1 MAYRLGRWPSSDENM
16 NKLTVRDIEVGGR
29 RVLVRVDFNVPLSTT
44 TGGITDDSRIQA
56 AMPTIDY
63 LISEGARVILCSH
76 LGRPGGRVV
85 EGMRLGGV
93 ARRLSELLR
102 QEVIYAPDSIGAEV
116 EEMATGIKAGEVMLL
131 ENLRFHAGEEENSPA
146 YAAALAR
153 LADVYVD
160 DAFATAHRSH
170 ASIIGVA
177 RHLPAVAGLL
187 LKKEL
192 NSLGRILEDPAQ
204 PFGVLLGGAKTSDK
218 AAMLYNIMDKVNCVL
233 IGGGMAATFLKASG
247 YAVGLSQVKDDPK
260 VPSELI
266 AKAARNGVQ
275 LMLPDDVLVAAED
288 GTGVENVAA
297 ATIPAD
303 KKIVDIGWQA
313 ITGFTRVLE
322 RCRTVF
328 WNGPMGIYEIDKYA
342 EGTKAMARLIAGLN
356 ATTIIGGGST
366 AEIVIELKLADK
378 MSFVS
383 TGGGASLRFLS
394 GEGLP
399 GVDVILEKTPT
410 GVNNE

>member
-1 MAYRLGRWPSSDENM
+1 M
-16 NKLTVRDIEVGGR
+16 NKLTVRDIELDGR
-29 RVLVRVDFNVPLSTT
+29 RVLVRVDFNVPLSAT
-44 TGGITDDSRIQA
+44 TGAITDDSRIRA

-63 LISEGARVILCSH
+63 LIDKGARVILCSH

-85 EGMRLGGV
+85 EGLRLGGV
-93 ARRLSELLR
+93 ARRLSEMLR
-102 QEVIYAPDSIGAEV
+102 QEVKYAPDSIGAEV
-116 EEMATGIKAGEVMLL
+116 EEMADGLKAGEIMLL
-131 ENLRFHAGEEENSPA
+131 ENLRFHAGEEANSPA
-146 YAAALAR
+146 YATALAR

-170 ASIIGVA
+170 ASIVGVA
-177 RHLPAVAGLL
+177 GQLLAVAGLL
-187 LKKEL
+187 LQKEL
-192 NSLGRILEDPAQ
+192 TSLGKILEDPAH

-218 AAMLYNIMDKVNCVL
+218 ATMLYNIMDKVNCVL
-233 IGGGMAATFLKASG
+233 IGGGMAATFLKATG
-247 YAVGLSQVKDDPK
+247 YTVGLSQVKDDPR
-260 VPSELI
+260 VASELVV
-266 AKAARNGVQ
+266 KAARNRVQ
-275 LMLPDDVLVAAED
+275 LVLPEDVLVARED
-288 GTGVENVAA
+288 GTGVENVSAA
-297 ATIPAD
+297 KIPAD

-313 ITGFTRVLE
+313 ITSFTRVLE

-328 WNGPMGIYEIDKYA
+328 WNGPMGIYEIDQYA

-410 GVNNE
+410 GVNNA

>member
-1 MAYRLGRWPSSDENM
+1 M

-29 RVLVRVDFNVPLSTT
+29 RVLVRVDFNVTLNAT
-44 TGGITDDSRIQA
+44 TGDITDDSRIQA
-56 AMPTIDY
+56 AIPTIDY
-63 LISEGARVILCSH
+63 LISKGARIILCSH
-76 LGRPGGRVV
+76 LGRPGGMVV
-85 EGMRLGGV
+85 EGLRLGSV
-93 ARRLSELLR
+93 ARRLSKLLR
-102 QEVIYAPDSIGAEV
+102 QEVKYTTESIGTEV
-116 EEMATGIKAGEVMLL
+116 EETVAALKAGEVMLL

-146 YAAALAR
+146 YATALAR

-170 ASIIGVA
+170 ASIVGVA
-177 RHLPAVAGLL
+177 GQLPAVAGLL
-187 LKKEL
+187 LEKEL
-192 NSLGRILEDPAQ
+192 TSLGRILEDPAH

-233 IGGGMAATFLKASG
+233 IGGGMAATFLRASG
-247 YAVGLSQVKDDPK
+247 YAVGLSQVKDDPQ
-260 VPSELI
+260 VASELI
-266 AKAARNGVQ
+266 AKAARNRVR
-275 LMLPDDVLVAAED
+275 LILPEDVLVVGED
-288 GTGVENVAA
+288 GTGVENVSSAK
-297 ATIPAD
+297 IPAD

-313 ITGFTRVLE
+313 ITSFTGALE

-328 WNGPMGIYEIDKYA
+328 WNGPMGIYEIDQYA
-342 EGTKAMARLIAGLN
+342 EGTKAMARVIAGLN
-356 ATTIIGGGST
+356 AATIIGGGST

-399 GVDVILEKTPT
+399 GVDIILEKTPT
-410 GVNNE
+410 GVNNG

>member
-1 MAYRLGRWPSSDENM
+1 M
-16 NKLTVRDIEVGGR
+16 NKLSVKDIDVSGR
-29 RVLVRVDFNVPLSTT
+29 RVLVRVDFNVPLSVT

-63 LISEGARVILCSH
+63 LIAKGAKVILCSH
-76 LGRPGGRVV
+76 LGRPGGRAV
-85 EGMRLGGV
+85 EGMRLDGV

-102 QEVIYAPDSIGAEV
+102 QEVKYTTDSVGAEV
-116 EEMATGIKAGEVMLL
+116 EETVAGLKTGEVMLL
-131 ENLRFHAGEEENSPA
+131 ENLRFYAGEEENSPA

-170 ASIIGVA
+170 ASIVGVTEY
-177 RHLPAVAGLL
+177 LPAVAGLL
-187 LKKEL
+187 LQKEL
-192 NSLGRILEDPAQ
+192 TSLGRILEDPAH

-218 AAMLYNIMDKVNCVL
+218 AAMLDNIMDKVNCVL

-247 YAVGLSQVKDDPK
+247 YEVGLSSVKDDPQ
-260 VPSELI
+260 VAIGLI
-266 AKAARNGVQ
+266 AKAARNRVQ
-275 LMLPDDVLVAAED
+275 LILPEDVLVVGED
-288 GTGVENVAA
+288 GTGVENVSAA
-297 ATIPAD
+297 NIPVD

-313 ITGFTRVLE
+313 ITSFTRVLE

-328 WNGPMGIYEIDKYA
+328 WNGPMGIYEIDQYA
-342 EGTKAMARLIAGLN
+342 EGTKAMARVIAGLN
-356 ATTIIGGGST
+356 AATIIGGGST

-378 MSFVS
+378 MSLVS

-399 GVDVILEKTPT
+399 GVDAILEKKPS
-410 GVNNE
+410 GVKNA

>member
-1 MAYRLGRWPSSDENM
+1 M

-29 RVLVRVDFNVPLSTT
+29 RVLVRVDFNVPLSATN
-44 TGGITDDSRIQA
+44 GDITDDSRIQA

-63 LISEGARVILCSH
+63 LISKGARIILCSH

-85 EGMRLGGV
+85 EGLRLGSV
-93 ARRLSELLR
+93 ARRLSKLLR
-102 QEVIYAPDSIGAEV
+102 QEVKYTTESIGTEV
-116 EEMATGIKAGEVMLL
+116 EETVAALKAGEVMLL

-146 YAAALAR
+146 YATALAR

-170 ASIIGVA
+170 ASIVGVA
-177 RHLPAVAGLL
+177 GQLPAVAGLL
-187 LKKEL
+187 LEKEL
-192 NSLGRILEDPAQ
+192 TSLGRILEDPAH

-233 IGGGMAATFLKASG
+233 IGGGMAATFLRASG
-247 YAVGLSQVKDDPK
+247 YAVGLSQVKDDPQ
-260 VPSELI
+260 VASELI
-266 AKAARNGVQ
+266 AKAARNKVR
-275 LMLPDDVLVAAED
+275 LVLPEDVLVVGED
-288 GTGVENVAA
+288 GTGVENVSSAK
-297 ATIPAD
+297 IPAD

-313 ITGFTRVLE
+313 ITSFTKALE

-328 WNGPMGIYEIDKYA
+328 WNGPMGIYEIDQYA
-342 EGTKAMARLIAGLN
+342 EGTKAMARVIAGLN
-356 ATTIIGGGST
+356 AATIIGGGST

-399 GVDVILEKTPT
+399 GVDIILEKTPT
-410 GVNNE
+410 GVNNG

>member
-1 MAYRLGRWPSSDENM
+1 M
-16 NKLTVRDIEVGGR
+16 NKLSVRDIEVGGR
-29 RVLVRVDFNVPLSTT
+29 RVLVRVDFNVPLSVTS
-44 TGGITDDSRIQA
+44 GGITDDSRIQA

-63 LISEGARVILCSH
+63 LIDKGARVILCSH

-85 EGMRLGGV
+85 EELRLGAV
-93 ARRLSELLR
+93 ARHLSELLR
-102 QEVIYAPDSIGAEV
+102 QGVKYTADSIGAEV
-116 EEMATGIKAGEVMLL
+116 EETVASLKAGDVMLL

-170 ASIIGVA
+170 ASIVGVA
-177 RHLPAVAGLL
+177 GHLPAVAGLL
-187 LKKEL
+187 LQKEL
-192 NSLGRILEDPAQ
+192 TSLGRILEDPAH

-218 AAMLYNIMDKVNCVL
+218 AAMLANIMDKVNCVL

-247 YAVGLSQVKDDPK
+247 YEVGLSSVKDDPQ
-260 VPSELI
+260 VAIGLI
-266 AKAARNGVQ
+266 AKAARNRVQ
-275 LMLPDDVLVAAED
+275 LILPEDVLVAGED
-288 GTGVENVAA
+288 GAGVENVSAA
-297 ATIPAD
+297 NIPVD

-313 ITGFTRVLE
+313 ITSFTRVLE

-328 WNGPMGIYEIDKYA
+328 WNGPMGIYEIDQYA
-342 EGTKAMARLIAGLN
+342 EGTKAMAGVIAGLN
-356 ATTIIGGGST
+356 AATIIGGGST

-399 GVDVILEKTPT
+399 GVDVILEKMPSAVKN
-410 GVNNE
+410 G

>member
-1 MAYRLGRWPSSDENM
+1 M

-29 RVLVRVDFNVPLSTT
+29 RVLVRVDFNVTLNAT
-44 TGGITDDSRIQA
+44 TGDITDDSRIQA

-63 LISEGARVILCSH
+63 LISKGARIILCSH
-76 LGRPGGRVV
+76 LGRPGGMVV
-85 EGMRLGGV
+85 EGLRLGSV
-93 ARRLSELLR
+93 ARRLSKLLR
-102 QEVIYAPDSIGAEV
+102 QEVKYTTESIGTEV
-116 EEMATGIKAGEVMLL
+116 EETVAALKAGEVILL

-146 YAAALAR
+146 YATALAR
-153 LADVYVD
+153 LADVDVD

-170 ASIIGVA
+170 ASIVGVA
-177 RHLPAVAGLL
+177 GQLPAVAGLL
-187 LKKEL
+187 LEKEL
-192 NSLGRILEDPAQ
+192 TSLGRILEDPAH

-233 IGGGMAATFLKASG
+233 IGGGMAATFLRASG
-247 YAVGLSQVKDDPK
+247 YAVGLSQVKDDPQ
-260 VPSELI
+260 VASELI
-266 AKAARNGVQ
+266 AKAARNRVR
-275 LMLPDDVLVAAED
+275 LILPEDVLVAGED
-288 GTGVENVAA
+288 GTGVENVSSAK
-297 ATIPAD
+297 IPAD

-313 ITGFTRVLE
+313 ITSFTGALE

-328 WNGPMGIYEIDKYA
+328 WNGPMGIYEIDQYA
-342 EGTKAMARLIAGLN
+342 EGTKAMARVIAGLN
-356 ATTIIGGGST
+356 AATIIGGGST

-399 GVDVILEKTPT
+399 GVDIILEKTPT
-410 GVNNE
+410 GVNNG